1 VGRSGEYS
9 HKNPIKRNIIIIY
22 LKNKRNM
29 FLGEYQRNLD
39 SKQRLFIPTKF
50 REELTRGIAIVS
62 KGFDEKCLFLF
73 SIESWEELARKITNN
88 PVTNI
93 NIQKFSRWFFK
104 SAHEE
109 VLDSQGRIKIDK
121 NLADYVNIKKD
132 VVLVGVSTRAE
143 IWAREAWEEYDSSAE
158 KEFSGN
164 KKAFESLGF

>member
-1 VGRSGEYS
+1 
-9 HKNPIKRNIIIIY
+9 
-22 LKNKRNM
+22 M

-39 SKQRLFIPTKF
+39 NKQRLFIPAKF
-50 REELTRGIAIVS
+50 REELSKGVAVIS

-73 SIESWEELARKITNN
+73 SIENWEILANKITNT

-109 VLDSQGRIKIDK
+109 VLDSQGRIKIDRS
-121 NLADYVNIKKD
+121 LAEHANIIKD

-143 IWAREAWEEYDSSAE
+143 IWAKELWDEYSSSAE
-158 KEFSGN
+158 EEFSGN

>member
-1 VGRSGEYS
+1 
-9 HKNPIKRNIIIIY
+9 
-22 LKNKRNM
+22 M

-39 SKQRLFIPTKF
+39 SKQRLFIPAKF
-50 REELTRGIAIVS
+50 REELNKGIAVIS

-73 SIESWEELARKITNN
+73 SIENWEELAKKITTG

-121 NLADYVNIKKD
+121 TLADYANIKKD

-143 IWAREAWEEYDSSAE
+143 IWSKEMWENYADSAE

-164 KKAFESLGF
+164 EKAFESLGF

>member
-1 VGRSGEYS
+1 
-9 HKNPIKRNIIIIY
+9 
-22 LKNKRNM
+22 M

-39 SKQRLFIPTKF
+39 NKQRLFIPTKF
-50 REELTRGIAIVS
+50 REELSKGIAVIS

-73 SIESWEELARKITNN
+73 SIENWEALANKITNT

-109 VLDSQGRIKIDK
+109 VLDSQGRIKIDR
-121 NLADYVNIKKD
+121 NLAEHANIVKD

-143 IWAREAWEEYDSSAE
+143 IWAKELWDEYSYSAE
-158 KEFSGN
+158 EEFSGN
-164 KKAFESLGF
+164 KEAFESLGF

>member
-1 VGRSGEYS
+1 
-9 HKNPIKRNIIIIY
+9 
-22 LKNKRNM
+22 M

-39 SKQRLFIPTKF
+39 NKQRLFIPTKF
-50 REELTRGIAIVS
+50 RDELSKGIAVIS

-73 SIESWEELARKITNN
+73 SVESWEILANKITST

-121 NLADYVNIKKD
+121 ALAEHAGIKKD
-132 VVLVGVSTRAE
+132 VVLIGVSTRAE
-143 IWAREAWEEYDSSAE
+143 IWAREMWEKYSDSAE

-164 KKAFESLGF
+164 KEAFESLGF

>member
-1 VGRSGEYS
+1 
-9 HKNPIKRNIIIIY
+9 
-22 LKNKRNM
+22 M

-39 SKQRLFIPTKF
+39 NKQRLFIPTKF
-50 REELTRGIAIVS
+50 RDELSKGIAVIS

-73 SIESWEELARKITNN
+73 SVESWEILANKITST

-121 NLADYVNIKKD
+121 ALAEHAGIKKD
-132 VVLVGVSTRAE
+132 VVLIGVSTRAE
-143 IWAREAWEEYDSSAE
+143 IWAREMWEKYSDSAE
-158 KEFSGN
+158 EEFSGN
-164 KKAFESLGF
+164 KEAFESLGF

>member
-1 VGRSGEYS
+1 
-9 HKNPIKRNIIIIY
+9 
-22 LKNKRNM
+22 M

-39 SKQRLFIPTKF
+39 NKQRLFIPTKF
-50 REELTRGIAIVS
+50 RDELSKGIAVIS

-73 SIESWEELARKITNN
+73 SVESWEVLANKITST

-121 NLADYVNIKKD
+121 ALAEHAGIKKD
-132 VVLVGVSTRAE
+132 VVLIGVSTRAE
-143 IWAREAWEEYDSSAE
+143 IWAREMWEKYSDSAE
-158 KEFSGN
+158 EEFSGN
-164 KKAFESLGF
+164 KEAFESLGF

>member
-1 VGRSGEYS
+1 
-9 HKNPIKRNIIIIY
+9 
-22 LKNKRNM
+22 M

-39 SKQRLFIPTKF
+39 SKQRLFIPAKF
-50 REELTRGIAIVS
+50 REELTKGIAVVS

-73 SIESWEELARKITNN
+73 SMENWEDLAKKITNS

-93 NIQKFSRWFFK
+93 NVQKFSRWFFK

-121 NLADYVNIKKD
+121 TLADFANIKKD

-143 IWAREAWEEYDSSAE
+143 IWSRETWEKYADAAD

-164 KKAFESLGF
+164 EKAFESLGF

>member
-1 VGRSGEYS
+1 
-9 HKNPIKRNIIIIY
+9 
-22 LKNKRNM
+22 M
-29 FLGEYQRNLD
+29 FLGEYQRSLD
-39 SKQRLFIPTKF
+39 NKQRLFIPAKF
-50 REELTRGIAIVS
+50 REELTKGIAVIS

-73 SIESWEELARKITNN
+73 SLESWDDLAKKITTG

-109 VLDSQGRIKIDK
+109 VIDAQGRIKIDK
-121 NLADYVNIKKD
+121 SLIDHANLKKD
-132 VVLVGVSTRAE
+132 VVLLGVSTRAE
-143 IWAREAWEEYDSSAE
+143 IWAKEIWEQYSDSAD